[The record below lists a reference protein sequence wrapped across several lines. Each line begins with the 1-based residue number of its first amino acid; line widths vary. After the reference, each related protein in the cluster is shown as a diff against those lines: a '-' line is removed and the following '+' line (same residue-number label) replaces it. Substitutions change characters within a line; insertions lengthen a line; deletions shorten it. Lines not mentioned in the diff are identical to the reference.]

1 MSKILAFLQSTISRS
16 DRFDAVMK
24 SSVIPLT
31 KEQSVVVDQDDYWLL
46 RMFKWHFDNG
56 YASNKDLGAMH
67 RFLMNDPVD
76 LHVDHIDGNRLNNRR
91 ANLRAVTP
99 QQNQSNRRNGRGI
112 SKYVGVSWEVRFE
125 RWKVSVTHLDKAHY
139 VGVFRDEVEAA
150 KAYNVA
156 SIRLRGEHAGINVID
171 GYTANQEL
179 AKPKGNKHRPRV
191 AA

>member
-1 MSKILAFLQSTISRS
+1 
-16 DRFDAVMK
+16 MK

-31 KEQSVVVDQDDYWLL
+31 KGQSVVVDQDDYWLL
-46 RMFKWHFDNG
+46 RMFKWHCDNG

-67 RFLMNDPVD
+67 RFLMKDPVG
-76 LHVDHIDGNRLNNRR
+76 LHVDHIDGDRLNNRR

-99 QQNQSNRRNGRGI
+99 QQNQSNRRNGNGT
-112 SKYVGVSWEVRFE
+112 SKYVGVTWEMKFE
-125 RWKVSVTHLDKAHY
+125 RWKVSVMHQGKANY

-150 KAYNVA
+150 EAYNAA
-156 SIRLRGEHAGINVID
+156 SIRLRGEHAGLNQLD
-171 GYTANQEL
+171 GYTTGEEL